1 MRIFAINPL
10 QDTYINAKNNAI
22 LITMSFIHNVN
33 IVGGRN
39 ADPAILKTRFEPM
52 KLEDN
57 MGISAK
63 FIAFGEIANITGSDC
78 QFQFLDS
85 HGTKK
90 VTLKIPEARY
100 VMKEDVLLEIH
111 NTINQYIMSQPIY
124 VLSNAFAPDK
134 CSTDSSFGKITIIP
148 PNHITILVNDDQRIW
163 SLINAH
169 KTDDE
174 VWVFS
179 GELEERTGMAF
190 VYMNIVEN
198 SYINGKKS
206 RVLTAF
212 PVTSTSGYTYHEFI
226 NSTYIPIEVKEF
238 SEIEIELRDVRG
250 SLLKINNT
258 YDTIISMHISSI
270 NRSK

>member
-1 MRIFAINPL
+1 
-10 QDTYINAKNNAI
+10 
-22 LITMSFIHNVN
+22 MSFIHNVN

-39 ADPAILKTRFEPM
+39 ADPASLKTRFEPM

-57 MGISAK
+57 MGIAAK

-85 HGTKK
+85 HVTRKI
-90 VTLKIPEARY
+90 TLKIPEARY
-100 VMKEDVLLEIH
+100 VMKEDVLLEIY
-111 NTINQYIMSQPIY
+111 NTINQYIRSRP
-124 VLSNAFAPDK
+124 VLNNVLAPSK
-134 CSTDSSFGKITIIP
+134 CTTDSSYGKITIIP
-148 PNHITILVNDDQRIW
+148 PNNITILVNEDQRIW

-169 KTDDE
+169 KTNDE

-190 VYMNIVEN
+190 IYMNIVEN

-212 PVTSTSGYTYHEFI
+212 PVISTSGYTYHEFI

-238 SEIEIELRDVRG
+238 SEIEIQIRDVRG
-250 SLLKINNT
+250 KLLKIDNT
-258 YDTIISMHISSI
+258 YDTIISLHISSI

>member
-1 MRIFAINPL
+1 MRIFVINSL
-10 QDTYINAKNNAI
+10 QDSYINAKNNAT
-22 LITMSFIHNVN
+22 LIIMSFIHNVN

-39 ADPAILKTRFEPM
+39 ADPAILKTRLEPM

-57 MGISAK
+57 MGIAAK

-85 HGTKK
+85 NYGMKK

-100 VMKEDVLLEIH
+100 VMKEDVLIEIH
-111 NTINQYIMSQPIY
+111 NAINKYITSQP
-124 VLSNAFAPDK
+124 VLTSVFALDK
-134 CSTDSSFGKITIIP
+134 SSTDSSFGKITIIP
-148 PNHITILVNDDQRIW
+148 PNHITILVNDHQRIW

-169 KTDDE
+169 KTGDE

-190 VYMNIVEN
+190 IYMNIVEN

-238 SEIEIELRDVRG
+238 TEIEIELRDIRG
-250 SLLKINNT
+250 KLLKIDNS
-258 YDTIISMHISSI
+258 YDTIISMHISPI

>member
-1 MRIFAINPL
+1 
-10 QDTYINAKNNAI
+10 
-22 LITMSFIHNVN
+22 MSIIHNVN

-57 MGISAK
+57 MGIAAK
-63 FIAFGEIANITGSDC
+63 FIAFGEIANITGNDC
-78 QFQFLDS
+78 QFQFLDTS
-85 HGTKK
+85 GPRTRSII
-90 VTLKIPEARY
+90 LKIPEARY

-111 NTINQYIMSQPIY
+111 NTINQYIRSQPI
-124 VLSNAFAPDK
+124 LINSQAPDK
-134 CSTDSSFGKITIIP
+134 CSTDTAYGKITINP
-148 PNHITILVNDDQRIW
+148 PNHITILVNNHPRIW

-169 KTDDE
+169 KTGDE

-190 VYMNIVEN
+190 IYMNIVEN

-212 PVTSTSGYTYHEFI
+212 PVISTSGYTYHEFT

-238 SEIEIELRDVRG
+238 SEIEIQLRDVRG
-250 SLLKINNT
+250 NLLKIDNT
-258 YDTIISMHISSI
+258 YDTIISLHISSI

>member
-1 MRIFAINPL
+1 
-10 QDTYINAKNNAI
+10 
-22 LITMSFIHNVN
+22 MSIIHNVN

-57 MGISAK
+57 MGIAAK

-78 QFQFLDS
+78 QFQLLDS
-85 HGTKK
+85 HGTRKI
-90 VTLKIPEARY
+90 TLKIPEARY

-111 NTINQYIMSQPIY
+111 KAINKYISSRP
-124 VLSNAFAPDK
+124 VLNNMLAPSK
-134 CSTDSSFGKITIIP
+134 CTTDSSFGKITIIP

-169 KTDDE
+169 KTNDE

-190 VYMNIVEN
+190 IYMNIVEN

-206 RVLTAF
+206 RVLNAF
-212 PVTSTSGYTYHEFI
+212 PVESKSGYTHHEFK

-238 SEIEIELRDVRG
+238 TEIEIELRDIRG
-250 SLLKINNT
+250 NLLKIDNS
-258 YDTIISMHISSI
+258 YDTIISMHISPI
-270 NRSK
+270 NRVN